1 MHLLYVLLI
10 LLVVT
15 RIGAE
20 IAVRLKQPALVG
32 ELLAG
37 VLLGILV
44 VAAPESAEA
53 IAELDSDKTFQ
64 AVLDLAVF
72 FLMLLAGI
80 ETQPRELARASG
92 KALPVALGGMLLPF
106 ALGFLVGWWWLPRS
120 EWHLAQSL
128 FLGVALAITAV
139 PVAVKVLM
147 DLGQLKTP
155 VGQAIVAAAVIDDL
169 LSLILL
175 AVLTAVISAEE
186 AVTPGS
192 LVLILANVAAFLAI
206 ALIAGRYLL
215 PWLGDHLEKLS
226 SDHSEMSLLII
237 FALALSVLAEFMH
250 MHFLIGAFAAGVV
263 FTRNVAGKSVHDRL
277 KKQTE
282 AITLGFLAPVFF
294 ASIGIHLD
302 LSAVAA
308 APLFLL
314 VLLMAAFAGKMVGTG
329 LTARLVGFDSR
340 DSLAIGAA
348 MNARG
353 AVEII
358 IADIALR
365 AGLFDKPSPT
375 PPAIEYLFSAI
386 VIMAILTTL
395 ISPLALRRLL
405 PAGDG
410 GNQ

>member
-1 MHLLYVLLI
+1 MHILYILLV

-20 IAVRLKQPALVG
+20 IAVRLRQPALVG

-44 VAAPESAEA
+44 VAAPESAEV

-80 ETQPRELARASG
+80 ETHPRDLARASG
-92 KALPVALGGMLLPF
+92 KAVPIALGGMLLPL
-106 ALGFLVGWWWLPRS
+106 ALGFTLGWWWLPPS
-120 EWHLAQSL
+120 DWHMAQSL

-139 PVAVKVLM
+139 PVAVKVLI
-147 DLGQLKTP
+147 DLDQLGSP
-155 VGQAIVAAAVIDDL
+155 VGQAIVASAVIDDV
-169 LSLILL
+169 LSLVLL
-175 AVLTAVISAEE
+175 AVLTAVISTEE

-192 LVLILANVAAFLAI
+192 LMIILANVAGFLAI
-206 ALIAGRYLL
+206 AWVTGRHLL
-215 PWLGDHLEKLS
+215 PRIGNYLRKLS
-226 SDHSEMSLLII
+226 SDHSDMSLLII
-237 FALALSVLAEFMH
+237 FGLALSVLAEFMH

-263 FTRNVAGKSVHDRL
+263 FTRNVAGQEVHERL
-277 KKQTE
+277 EKQTE

-302 LSAVAA
+302 LSAVTA
-308 APLFLL
+308 APLFLT
-314 VLLMAAFAGKMVGTG
+314 LLLLAAFIGKLAGTG
-329 LTARLVGFDSR
+329 LTARLAGFDNR

-365 AGLFDKPSPT
+365 AGLFDQPEPT
-375 PPAIEYLFSAI
+375 PPAVDYLFSAI
-386 VIMAILTTL
+386 VIMAIVTTL
-395 ISPLALRRLL
+395 VSPLVLRRLFR
-405 PAGDG
+405 AD
-410 GNQ
+410 N

>member
-1 MHLLYVLLI
+1 MHLLYILLI

-20 IAVRLKQPALVG
+20 IAVRFRQPALVG

-44 VAAPESAEA
+44 VMAPESAEA

-80 ETQPRELARASG
+80 ETHPRDLVRASG
-92 KALPVALGGMLLPF
+92 KAIPIALGGMVLPF
-106 ALGFLVGWWWLPRS
+106 ALGFVLGWWWLPPS

-147 DLGQLKTP
+147 DLGHLKTP

-169 LSLILL
+169 LSLVLL
-175 AVLTAVISAEE
+175 AVLTAVISADQ
-186 AVTPGS
+186 AITAGS
-192 LVLILANVAAFLAI
+192 LLLILANVAAFLAV
-206 ALIAGRYLL
+206 ALLSGRYLL
-215 PWLGDHLEKLS
+215 PWIGNHLPKMA

-263 FTRNVAGKSVHDRL
+263 FTRNVAGKAVHERL
-277 KKQTE
+277 QKQTE

-302 LSAVAA
+302 ISAVAA

-314 VLLMAAFAGKMVGTG
+314 LLLLAAFAGKMVGTG
-329 LTARLVGFDSR
+329 LTARLAGFDSR

-358 IADIALR
+358 IADMALR
-365 AGLFDKPSPT
+365 AGLFDKPAPT
-375 PPAIEYLFSAI
+375 PPAVEYLFSAI

-395 ISPLALRRLL
+395 VSPLALRRLL
-405 PAGDG
+405 PAKDRSG
-410 GNQ
+410 

>member
-20 IAVRLKQPALVG
+20 IAVRFRQPALVG

-37 VLLGILV
+37 VLLGLV
-44 VAAPESAEA
+44 VVMAPESAEA
-53 IAELDSDKTFQ
+53 IAELDNDKTFQ

-80 ETQPRELARASG
+80 ETHPRDLARASG
-92 KALPVALGGMLLPF
+92 KAVPIALGGMLLPF
-106 ALGFLVGWWWLPRS
+106 ALGFLLAWWWLPPS

-155 VGQAIVAAAVIDDL
+155 VGQAIVAAAVLDDL
-169 LSLILL
+169 LSLALL
-175 AVLTAVISAEE
+175 AVLTAVISTDE
-186 AVTPGS
+186 AVTAGS
-192 LVLILANVAAFLAI
+192 LLLILANVTAFLAV
-206 ALIAGRYLL
+206 ALLSGRYLL
-215 PWLGDHLEKLS
+215 PWIGKHLAKLV
-226 SDHSEMSLLII
+226 SDHSEMSLLLI
-237 FALALSVLAEFMH
+237 FALALSVLAEFMQ

-263 FTRNVAGKSVHDRL
+263 FTRNVAGKTIHERL
-277 KKQTE
+277 QKQTE
-282 AITLGFLAPVFF
+282 AFTLGFLAPVFF

-302 LSAVAA
+302 ISAVAA

-314 VLLMAAFAGKMVGTG
+314 LLLLAAFTGKMVGTG
-329 LTARLVGFDSR
+329 LTARLVGFNSR

-365 AGLFDKPSPT
+365 AGLFDNPVPT
-375 PPAIEYLFSAI
+375 PPAVEYLFSAI

-395 ISPLALRRLL
+395 VSPLTLRRLL
-405 PAGDG
+405 PAKHSDR
-410 GNQ
+410 